1 MTKLEEAMEIFNRRF
16 QPATSFDDS
25 DEQFTTTEILE
36 KFKEI
41 VGEESVTNQIIIEN
55 FKKAGYFYD
64 YVLDE
69 FRWLLKIKK
78 S

>member
-1 MTKLEEAMEIFNRRF
+1 MTKFEEAMEIFYRRF
-16 QPATSFDDS
+16 QPTTSLDDS

-55 FKKAGYFYD
+55 LKKAGYIYD